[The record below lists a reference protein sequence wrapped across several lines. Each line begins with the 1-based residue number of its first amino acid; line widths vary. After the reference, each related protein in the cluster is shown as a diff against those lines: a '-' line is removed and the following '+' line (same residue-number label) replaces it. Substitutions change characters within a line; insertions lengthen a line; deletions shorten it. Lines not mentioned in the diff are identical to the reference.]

1 MTRRPAFN
9 ASGERGFTLLEVMVA
24 TLLMAIAVTGLLG
37 ALRTS
42 LANASRLTETERA
55 AVLARRQMDELLA
68 TRVLPKA
75 MPLAGTFAPEL
86 AGGMEAGWRAK
97 VLPFESIAPPGQAPP
112 PGSRVLERIILE
124 VWWKSGQQD
133 RSVTVEAFRGARMLP
148 EEGAFYQGAGP
159 GAGMRQHE

>member
-1 MTRRPAFN
+1 MR

-68 TRVLPKA
+68 MRVLPKG
-75 MPLAGTFAPEL
+75 MPLSGPFAPEL

-97 VLPFESIAPPGQAPP
+97 VLPFESMAPPGQAPP
-112 PGSRVLERIILE
+112 PGSRVLERIVME
-124 VWWKSGQQD
+124 VWWKSGQQA
-133 RSVTVEAFRGARMLP
+133 RSVTVEAFRGTRLLP
-148 EEGAFYQGAGP
+148 DEAAFFQPAVP
-159 GAGMRQHE
+159 GAGMRSHE